1 MAHEREHRLRV
12 LHISDLHVRGP
23 RETEGWRRRRVLG
36 DVWERDL
43 DDLVKDGIPI
53 DLVCFTGDAAD
64 HGTQEEYGP
73 ATEFV
78 EATLARLHV
87 PKERFFV
94 VPGNHDIHR
103 RTSQA
108 AWKQLGSL
116 LPDVPAIERSRSL
129 RGGAMP
135 RGLRDK
141 QREQVVERGA
151 AFKNSYPSSS
161 GSATSASAL

>member
-1 MAHEREHRLRV
+1 MAHEREHRLRI

-23 RETEGWRRRRVLG
+23 RETEGWRRRRVLS
-36 DVWERDL
+36 DPWERNL

-53 DLVCFTGDAAD
+53 DLVCFTGDVAD

-103 RTSQA
+103 TTSQA
-108 AWKQLGSL
+108 AWKHAALSACPMYRRSRGHAGYGAARRPADCGTSSASKS
-116 LPDVPAIERSRSL
+116 PMPATPIFGMEAAIE
-129 RGGAMP
+129 
-135 RGLRDK
+135 
-141 QREQVVERGA
+141 
-151 AFKNSYPSSS
+151 PS
-161 GSATSASAL
+161 